1 MATLTRLATTLTA
14 RFYPSQSLTDAF
26 YLDGRLCGKRE
37 TRQADITIDKDERGF
52 FLSVFTHPTIQGF
65 EPGSLPPFE
74 PQLRDLCNEVKNG
87 HKEIDGMIEKFLSTA
102 VEVAGA
108 LKLSDNQT
116 RNPYFSGVIVRD
128 SEAFAVTI
136 GNGLAFLYRDDTVF
150 PLTDAGIPMEPIDA
164 YGNRVGD
171 FQYYCSSKTANA
183 LWSNFFTLTPN
194 DCIILCNKA
203 VYDALGQRE
212 ILRILTDAE
221 DQCDAA
227 GLILTQASARMPN
240 TPMQISISFVENVT
254 KEEKRG
260 LFGRKKKEKSYEDEP
275 HEMIESTVEGGEVG
289 AAAKAIADAGFVNL
303 DPEPEVAAAAAA
315 AEAGLAAAATAA
327 AAGPLVFGE
336 NAQAAA
342 PAASTDAALQFP
354 DKKEPG
360 KTVTAE
366 DMMKNVF
373 TEMKESSK
381 SDAEAV
387 AAAVDAAK
395 DDGPIEVTD
404 EEPVKEETPAQ
415 PAPESNFNF
424 DFAFPETPK
433 APSAPVVAP
442 VAAAP
447 VAPAIPVAPVAPA
460 AEPVSPFVA
469 KIGEHPEEAAKAAEA
484 APSRMK
490 TVSSIEFMPDSDD
503 EPTKPLNDLA
513 AVLRQSENGAA
524 IASAVT
530 GVSDSTLSQPVLTP
544 EALRESAAPAAAS
557 IPLFFTEGAA
567 ASAAASEP
575 SAPAPAPAPVVPEAP
590 APAPAPAPVA
600 EEPAAPAAAPSEIVF
615 TAGTGFGGNILQPAG
630 EPFDPYGKA
639 SSDELKNA
647 PPLVFNDD
655 LTSGAKP
662 VQTEPEGA
670 SSIPVPDF
678 ELNEKKP
685 ELKDEDKLSVDFPET
700 ETPEVP
706 KAPEAQ
712 QAPAAPA
719 APMAEPAVKEAAPSM
734 FVAAPAPAAPAAPA
748 PTAPVAPAP
757 APAPVQAPV
766 ESTDEDFVLPFG
778 NMVTTVDIGDK
789 PKTDDIPQMPL
800 YDGGNFDTPV
810 NAVSSEEKID
820 QPARDVSSY
829 GDYGVADVAPDIAAA
844 ANVPPYQPYGGE
856 AFPTSDQN
864 NYGSYNTQQAAYTQ
878 GGDPMSDNN
887 GYGGGYGYGQN
898 NGPYDPNMNYGAPGQ
913 DQQGY
918 QDPYGYSQQGYQNQ
932 GYQNQGYQNQGY
944 PNQNYQPQGYD
955 AQGYQGQ
962 QGGYDAQGY
971 QGQGQQSYEAPGY
984 DAQDYGQSF
993 GGSAP
998 EQAASGSSSA
1008 SLDDEWFNNILGVDN
1023 QGQVVDDGG
1032 QFGFSEPSRAPAAPQ
1047 QQVPSARQQAQ
1058 YSNPGQ
1064 SSYRPAGA
1072 GPSSVGGRAA
1082 GTPKAPVIGGKGNG
1096 RKMKLNRNGY
1106 MFLAFVAILV
1116 ICIIIVIALIARGCS
1131 KKPVETT
1138 PTAVSSSETVPT
1150 TETTKATLEDK
1161 SAPIGY
1167 YVFSDS
1173 IGFRTWWDLF
1183 HYVYKIE
1190 LDNENDPR
1198 IQTIIKYNGQDPS
1211 TYTPHSGDRLLLP
1224 PLGVIAGTIPVT
1236 FKPGGSP
1243 ADAGTGE
1250 TTAAP
1255 DAGGQQP
1262 AQTTEGS
1269 IKLN

>member
-108 LKLSDNQT
+108 LKLTDNQT

-240 TPMQISISFVENVT
+240 TPMQISISFVESVS

-260 LFGRKKKEKSYEDEP
+260 LFGRRKKEKSYEDEP
-275 HEMIESTVEGGEVG
+275 HEMTESTVEGGEVG

-303 DPEPEVAAAAAA
+303 TPEPEAAAAAAA
-315 AEAGLAAAATAA
+315 AEAGLAAAAAE
-327 AAGPLVFGE
+327 GPLVFGE
-336 NAQAAA
+336 NASEPA
-342 PAASTDAALQFP
+342 PAASTDAALEFP
-354 DKKEPG
+354 DKKE
-360 KTVTAE
+360 TAGE
-366 DMMKNVF
+366 VSTEEVLKNIF
-373 TEMKESSK
+373 GEMKEAAK
-381 SDAEAV
+381 SDAEA
-387 AAAVDAAK
+387 AAAAAEAAK
-395 DDGPIEVTD
+395 EAEVT
-404 EEPVKEETPAQ
+404 EAVSEPKTED
-415 PAPESNFNF
+415 SDIKIDF
-424 DFAFPETPK
+424 DFAEAQKPSEPAATVIQ
-433 APSAPVVAP
+433 APSDPVIPAVPVVGN
-442 VAAAP
+442 V
-447 VAPAIPVAPVAPA
+447 V
-460 AEPVSPFVA
+460 AEPSSPFVA
-469 KIGEHPEEAAKAAEA
+469 KIGDHPEEAAKAAESVPA
-484 APSRMK
+484 KMK
-490 TVSSIEFMPDSDD
+490 TVSSIEFVPDVDD
-503 EPTKPLNDLA
+503 EPTKPVDDIT
-513 AVLRQSENGAA
+513 AVLHQAENGAV
-524 IASAVT
+524 IAGAVA
-530 GVSDSTLSQPVLTP
+530 GVAGV
-544 EALRESAAPAAAS
+544 AA
-557 IPLFFTEGAA
+557 GAA
-567 ASAAASEP
+567 ASAAAGIADASAAKEP
-575 SAPAPAPAPVVPEAP
+575 EEAPVEPAPAEKTGS
-590 APAPAPAPVA
+590 
-600 EEPAAPAAAPSEIVF
+600 SEIVF
-615 TAGTGFGGNILQPAG
+615 SGSGLGDAGLGNNILKPAG

-647 PPLVFNDD
+647 PPLVFGDD
-655 LTSGAKP
+655 LSSDKP

-670 SSIPVPDF
+670 QSIPVPDF
-678 ELNEKKP
+678 DISEEKP
-685 ELKDEDKLSVDFPET
+685 ELKEEDKLSVDFPET
-700 ETPEVP
+700 EAPAEPEVP
-706 KAPEAQ
+706 EVPVAKEEEVKA
-712 QAPAAPA
+712 
-719 APMAEPAVKEAAPSM
+719 AEPTPASP
-734 FVAAPAPAAPAAPA
+734 FVQAAAPAPAAVAQPA
-748 PTAPVAPAP
+748 PEPAP
-757 APAPVQAPV
+757 APAAAP
-766 ESTDEDFVLPFG
+766 ESVPAAGGEDDIILPFG

-789 PKTDDIPQMPL
+789 PKSDDIPQMPL

-820 QPARDVSSY
+820 QPAHDVSAY
-829 GDYGVADVAPDIAAA
+829 GDYGTADVAPDIAAA
-844 ANVPPYQPYGGE
+844 AVPPYQPYGGE

-864 NYGSYNTQQAAYTQ
+864 SYGTYNTQQAAYVQ

-887 GYGGGYGYGQN
+887 GYGGYGYGQQN
-898 NGPYDPNMNYGAPGQ
+898 NGSYDPNLNYGGSTP

-918 QDPYGYSQQGYQNQ
+918 QDQYGYGQGYQNQ
-932 GYQNQGYQNQGY
+932 DYQNQGYG
-944 PNQNYQPQGYD
+944 
-955 AQGYQGQ
+955 AQGYQQGYDNQGYQSQ
-962 QGGYDAQGY
+962 QGYDNQSYQQGYQSQQGYDNQGYQAQGY
-971 QGQGQQSYEAPGY
+971 QDQ
-984 DAQDYGQSF
+984 QDYSGQTF
-993 GGSAP
+993 GSSGQ
-998 EQAASGSSSA
+998 EQPASSSSSA

-1023 QGQVVDDGG
+1023 QGEVVDDGG
-1032 QFGFSEPSRAPAAPQ
+1032 QFGFSQPQ
-1047 QQVPSARQQAQ
+1047 APSARQQAQ

-1064 SSYRPAGA
+1064 TSYRPAGS
-1072 GPSSVGGRAA
+1072 GPSSVGGRPAGG
-1082 GTPKAPVIGGKGNG
+1082 GTPRSPLIGGRSGG

-1106 MFLAFVAILV
+1106 MFLAFVAILI

-1131 KKPVETT
+1131 KKPAETT
-1138 PTAVSSSETVPT
+1138 VPTFETEETVPT
-1150 TETTKATLEDK
+1150 TETTKATIEDK

-1167 YVFSDS
+1167 FVFSDS

-1183 HYVYKIE
+1183 HYVYKID
-1190 LDNENDPR
+1190 LDNESDPR
-1198 IQTIIKYNGQDPS
+1198 IQTIIKYNGQDPA

-1224 PLGVIAGTIPVT
+1224 PLGVIAGTIPIT
-1236 FKPGGSP
+1236 FKPGGTQTTEAAG
-1243 ADAGTGE
+1243 ADTGAAGE
-1250 TTAAP
+1250 TTQA
-1255 DAGGQQP
+1255 
-1262 AQTTEGS
+1262 TEGS
-1269 IKLN
+1269 IKIN

>member
-260 LFGRKKKEKSYEDEP
+260 FFGRRKKEKSYEDEP
-275 HEMIESTVEGGEVG
+275 HEIIESTVEGGEVG

-327 AAGPLVFGE
+327 AAGAPLVFGE
-336 NAQAAA
+336 NNNQAAA
-342 PAASTDAALQFP
+342 PSAKTDADLVFP
-354 DKKEPG
+354 DKKEDEKAPDAG
-360 KTVTAE
+360 AVLK
-366 DMMKNVF
+366 DLF
-373 TEMKESSK
+373 GEMKESAK
-381 SDAEAV
+381 SDAEAAQ
-387 AAAVDAAK
+387 AAADAAK
-395 DDGPIEVTD
+395 VEAPVEVKA
-404 EEPVKEETPAQ
+404 EEPVKEEPK
-415 PAPESNFNF
+415 FNF
-424 DFAFPETPK
+424 EFAVPETPA
-433 APSAPVVAP
+433 APATPAPATPAEP

-447 VAPAIPVAPVAPA
+447 AVEPA
-460 AEPVSPFVA
+460 SPFVA
-469 KIGEHPEEAAKAAEA
+469 TIGEHPEEAAKAAEA
-484 APSRMK
+484 APARMK
-490 TVSSIEFMPDSDD
+490 TVSSIEFVPDVDD
-503 EPTKPLNDLA
+503 EPTKPINDLTS
-513 AVLRQSENGAA
+513 VLHQAENAGT
-524 IASAVT
+524 IASAVS
-530 GVSDSTLSQPVLTP
+530 GVTTDTISQPIPVPEADVPLTP
-544 EALRESAAPAAAS
+544 VMPGLFTAAAQQASAASETVSAPEPVTPAPAAS
-557 IPLFFTEGAA
+557 
-567 ASAAASEP
+567 S
-575 SAPAPAPAPVVPEAP
+575 
-590 APAPAPAPVA
+590 
-600 EEPAAPAAAPSEIVF
+600 APSEIVF
-615 TAGTGFGGNILQPAG
+615 TAGSGLGGNILQPAG

-647 PPLVFNDD
+647 PPLVFGDD
-655 LTSGAKP
+655 LTTNAKP

-670 SSIPVPDF
+670 QSIPVPEF
-678 ELNEKKP
+678 ELNEEKP
-685 ELKDEDKLSVDFPET
+685 ELKEEDKLSVDFPET
-700 ETPEVP
+700 ETPEQPVQP
-706 KAPEAQ
+706 EAPVAPEASAAPV
-712 QAPAAPA
+712 APAAP
-719 APMAEPAVKEAAPSM
+719 EAVKETP
-734 FVAAPAPAAPAAPA
+734 FVQEAAPAPAA
-748 PTAPVAPAP
+748 VSAPAP
-757 APAPVQAPV
+757 APAQVPTPAPAPAAAPV
-766 ESTDEDFVLPFG
+766 ESTEEDFVLPFG

-789 PKTDDIPQMPL
+789 PKSDDIPQMPL

-820 QPARDVSSY
+820 QPARDVSAY
-829 GDYGVADVAPDIAAA
+829 GDYGAADVAPDIAAA
-844 ANVPPYQPYGGE
+844 AAVPPYQPYGGE

-864 NYGSYNTQQAAYTQ
+864 NYGTYNTQQAAYVQ

-887 GYGGGYGYGQN
+887 GYGGGYGYGQQN
-898 NGPYDPNMNYGAPGQ
+898 NGSYDPNMNYGAEGQ
-913 DQQGY
+913 GQGY
-918 QDPYGYSQQGYQNQ
+918 QDPYGYNQ

-944 PNQNYQPQGYD
+944 DPQGYQNQSYQPQGYD
-955 AQGYQGQ
+955 N
-962 QGGYDAQGY
+962 
-971 QGQGQQSYEAPGY
+971 
-984 DAQDYGQSF
+984 QDYGQSY
-993 GGSAP
+993 GGPA
-998 EQAASGSSSA
+998 EQAASSSSSS

-1023 QGQVVDDGG
+1023 KGDVVDDGG
-1032 QFGFSEPSRAPAAPQ
+1032 QFGFSEAPQAPAQ
-1047 QQVPSARQQAQ
+1047 QAPSARQQAQ
-1058 YSNPGQ
+1058 YTNPGQ
-1064 SSYRPAGA
+1064 SSYRPAGT
-1072 GPSSVGGRAA
+1072 GPSSVGGRPA
-1082 GTPKAPVIGGKGNG
+1082 GGPKSPVIGGKGGGVGVGGGVNDQVRLG
-1096 RKMKLNRNGY
+1096 QPDVRRGKIRADELNAREATGAAPGVAARAVKRHAEV
-1106 MFLAFVAILV
+1106 LPRVQHRERIGHAAADHAGDAGDEHARALEPARVAQAVAEAFQIL
-1116 ICIIIVIALIARGCS
+1116 
-1131 KKPVETT
+1131 
-1138 PTAVSSSETVPT
+1138 
-1150 TETTKATLEDK
+1150 
-1161 SAPIGY
+1161 
-1167 YVFSDS
+1167 
-1173 IGFRTWWDLF
+1173 
-1183 HYVYKIE
+1183 KIE
-1190 LDNENDPR
+1190 R
-1198 IQTIIKYNGQDPS
+1198 MHGVPS
-1211 TYTPHSGDRLLLP
+1211 
-1224 PLGVIAGTIPVT
+1224 
-1236 FKPGGSP
+1236 
-1243 ADAGTGE
+1243 
-1250 TTAAP
+1250 
-1255 DAGGQQP
+1255 
-1262 AQTTEGS
+1262 
-1269 IKLN
+1269 

>member
-14 RFYPSQSLTDAF
+14 KYFPSQSLTDAF

-240 TPMQISISFVENVT
+240 TPMQISISFVESVS

-260 LFGRKKKEKSYEDEP
+260 LFGRRKKEKSYEDEP
-275 HEMIESTVEGGEVG
+275 HEITESTVEGGEVG

-303 DPEPEVAAAAAA
+303 NPEPEAAAAAAA
-315 AEAGLAAAATAA
+315 AEAGLASEPSD
-327 AAGPLVFGE
+327 GPLVFGE
-336 NAQAAA
+336 NAEQAA
-342 PAASTDAALQFP
+342 PAASTDAMLEFP
-354 DKKEPG
+354 DKKEPE
-360 KTVTAE
+360 KEVSAETVL
-366 DMMKNVF
+366 KNIF
-373 TEMKESSK
+373 GEMKESAK

-387 AAAVDAAK
+387 QAAADAAK
-395 DDGPIEVTD
+395 TV
-404 EEPVKEETPAQ
+404 EEPAPAVKND
-415 PAPESNFNF
+415 APGSTIAF
-424 DFAFPETPK
+424 DFAMPDA
-433 APSAPVVAP
+433 APAPVVPAP
-442 VAAAP
+442 VVPAAPVIPAAP
-447 VAPAIPVAPVAPA
+447 VAVEIP
-460 AEPVSPFVA
+460 AEPASPFVA
-469 KIGEHPEEAAKAAEA
+469 KISDHPEEAAKAAES
-484 APSRMK
+484 APAKMK
-490 TVSSIEFMPDSDD
+490 TVSSTEYVPDVDD
-503 EPTKPLNDLA
+503 EPTKPVDDITEVLHQAENAGLIAGAVAGIAGTAPA
-513 AVLRQSENGAA
+513 ASPA
-524 IASAVT
+524 
-530 GVSDSTLSQPVLTP
+530 
-544 EALRESAAPAAAS
+544 AAPAE
-557 IPLFFTEGAA
+557 PA
-567 ASAAASEP
+567 ASAAESN
-575 SAPAPAPAPVVPEAP
+575 PA
-590 APAPAPAPVA
+590 
-600 EEPAAPAAAPSEIVF
+600 EIVF
-615 TAGTGFGGNILQPAG
+615 TAASGLGDAGQAGNILQPAG

-647 PPLVFNDD
+647 PPLVFGDD
-655 LTSGAKP
+655 LSVADKP

-670 SSIPVPDF
+670 EAIPVPDF
-678 ELNEKKP
+678 ELNEQKP
-685 ELKDEDKLSVDFPET
+685 ELKEEDKLSVDFPET
-700 ETPEVP
+700 ETPAEPAATV
-706 KAPEAQ
+706 
-712 QAPAAPA
+712 PAAPA
-719 APMAEPAVKEAAPSM
+719 APVAPAAPS
-734 FVAAPAPAAPAAPA
+734 APAAPAAPA
-748 PTAPVAPAP
+748 PEKTEPAPQAAAPAPTVFVAPAPEPAP
-757 APAPVQAPV
+757 APAPEPAPAPV
-766 ESTDEDFVLPFG
+766 AGSEDDIVLPFG

-789 PKTDDIPQMPL
+789 PKSDDIPQMPL

-820 QPARDVSSY
+820 QPANDVSAY
-829 GDYGVADVAPDIAAA
+829 GDYATHDVTPDAAA
-844 ANVPPYQPYGGE
+844 VPPYQPYGGE
-856 AFPTSDQN
+856 AFPTSDQT
-864 NYGSYNTQQAAYTQ
+864 NYGTYNTQQAAYVQ
-878 GGDPMSDNN
+878 GGVPMSDNN
-887 GYGGGYGYGQN
+887 GYTGGYGNGQQ
-898 NGPYDPNMNYGAPGQ
+898 NGGSYDPNMNYGGPAQ

-918 QDPYGYSQQGYQNQ
+918 QDPYGYGQGYQNQ

-944 PNQNYQPQGYD
+944 DAQGYQQGYD
-955 AQGYQGQ
+955 AQGYQQ
-962 QGGYDAQGY
+962 SYQNQGYDAQGY
-971 QGQGQQSYEAPGY
+971 QQGYQSQQGYEPQGYQNDGYQAQGYEAQGY
-984 DAQDYGQSF
+984 QDQQDYTGSSF
-993 GGSAP
+993 GTPGQ
-998 EQAASGSSSA
+998 EQAASASSSA

-1023 QGQVVDDGG
+1023 QGEVVDDGG
-1032 QFGFSEPSRAPAAPQ
+1032 QFGFSAPVAPAPQ
-1047 QQVPSARQQAQ
+1047 AAPSARQQAQ

-1064 SSYRPAGA
+1064 SSYRTSGS
-1072 GPSSVGGRAA
+1072 GPSSVGGRPTGA
-1082 GTPKAPVIGGKGNG
+1082 PKSPIVGGGRSGGK
-1096 RKMKLNRNGY
+1096 KMKLNRNGY
-1106 MFLAFVAILV
+1106 MFLAFVAILI

-1131 KKPVETT
+1131 KKPSETT
-1138 PTAVSSSETVPT
+1138 VPTFESTSDLVPT
-1150 TETTKATLEDK
+1150 TESTKATLEDK

-1167 YVFSDS
+1167 FVFSDS
-1173 IGFRTWWDLF
+1173 VGFRTWWDLF
-1183 HYVYKIE
+1183 HYVYKID

-1198 IQTIIKYNGQDPS
+1198 IQTIIKYNGQDPA

-1236 FKPGGSP
+1236 FKPGGTQSTE
-1243 ADAGTGE
+1243 AAGGDTGE
-1250 TTAAP
+1250 TTQATA
-1255 DAGGQQP
+1255 
-1262 AQTTEGS
+1262 GS
-1269 IKLN
+1269 IKIN

>member
-108 LKLSDNQT
+108 LKLNDNQT

-260 LFGRKKKEKSYEDEP
+260 LFGRRKKEKSYEDEP
-275 HEMIESTVEGGEVG
+275 HEVVESTVEGGEVG

-315 AEAGLAAAATAA
+315 AEAGLAAAAAA
-327 AAGPLVFGE
+327 TAAGPLVFGE
-336 NAQAAA
+336 NGAQTPA
-342 PAASTDAALQFP
+342 PSASTDAALEFP
-354 DKKEPG
+354 DKNEEEKEPDAG
-360 KTVTAE
+360 DVL
-366 DMMKNVF
+366 KNLF
-373 TEMKESSK
+373 GEMKESAK
-381 SDAEAV
+381 SDAEA
-387 AAAVDAAK
+387 AAAAADAAK
-395 DDGPIEVTD
+395 ADEPAEVTA
-404 EEPVKEETPAQ
+404 EEPAKSE
-415 PAPESNFNF
+415 PENKFNF
-424 DFAFPETPK
+424 EFAIPKEPE
-433 APSAPVVAP
+433 APA
-442 VAAAP
+442 AAAP
-447 VAPAIPVAPVAPA
+447 EVPAAPAAPA
-460 AEPVSPFVA
+460 AEPASPFVA
-469 KIGEHPEEAAKAAEA
+469 TIGEHPEEAAKAAEA
-484 APSRMK
+484 APARMK
-490 TVSSIEFMPDSDD
+490 TVSSIEFVPDVDD
-503 EPTKPLNDLA
+503 EPTKPIDDLTA
-513 AVLRQSENGAA
+513 ILHQSENGGV
-524 IASAVT
+524 IAGAVA
-530 GVSDSTLSQPVLTP
+530 GVSDATIAQPVPAADIPLKPVMPGLFT
-544 EALRESAAPAAAS
+544 AAAQQASAETEPAPAAA
-557 IPLFFTEGAA
+557 E
-567 ASAAASEP
+567 
-575 SAPAPAPAPVVPEAP
+575 PEAP
-590 APAPAPAPVA
+590 AS
-600 EEPAAPAAAPSEIVF
+600 APSEIVF
-615 TAGTGFGGNILQPAG
+615 TAGSGLGDTGFGGNILQPAG

-647 PPLVFNDD
+647 PPLVFGDD
-655 LTSGAKP
+655 LTAAPKP

-670 SSIPVPDF
+670 QSIPVPEF
-678 ELNEKKP
+678 ELNEEKP

-700 ETPEVP
+700 ETPEQPAAPAPAVP
-706 KAPEAQ
+706 EAPAAPEPVKEEPFVQ
-712 QAPAAPA
+712 EAAPA
-719 APMAEPAVKEAAPSM
+719 APVVSASVPE
-734 FVAAPAPAAPAAPA
+734 
-748 PTAPVAPAP
+748 PAP
-757 APAPVQAPV
+757 APAPVPEPVQETAPV
-766 ESTDEDFVLPFG
+766 ESTEDDFVLPFG

-810 NAVSSEEKID
+810 NAVSSEERID
-820 QPARDVSSY
+820 QPARDVSAY
-829 GDYGVADVAPDIAAA
+829 GDYGAADVAPDIAAA
-844 ANVPPYQPYGGE
+844 AAAVPPYQPYGGE

-864 NYGSYNTQQAAYTQ
+864 NYGTYNTQQAAYVQ

-887 GYGGGYGYGQN
+887 GYGGGYGYGQQN
-898 NGPYDPNMNYGAPGQ
+898 NGPYDPNADYGAAGQ
-913 DQQGY
+913 NQGY
-918 QDPYGYSQQGYQNQ
+918 QDPYGYSQGYQNQGYQPQGYQNQ
-932 GYQNQGYQNQGY
+932 GYDNQGYQAQPG
-944 PNQNYQPQGYD
+944 YQPQGYD
-955 AQGYQGQ
+955 AQGYQQ
-962 QGGYDAQGY
+962 PQGY
-971 QGQGQQSYEAPGY
+971 QDQGY
-984 DAQDYGQSF
+984 DNQDYGQSF
-993 GGSAP
+993 GAP
-998 EQAASGSSSA
+998 VDEQAASSSSSS

-1023 QGQVVDDGG
+1023 QGAVVDDGG
-1032 QFGFSEPSRAPAAPQ
+1032 QFGFSEAPHAPAQ
-1047 QQVPSARQQAQ
+1047 QAAPSARQQAQ
-1058 YSNPGQ
+1058 YTNPGQ

-1072 GPSSVGGRAA
+1072 GPSSVGGRPA
-1082 GTPKAPVIGGKGNG
+1082 GVSKSPVIGGKGGG

-1106 MFLAFVAILV
+1106 MFLAFVAILI

-1131 KKPVETT
+1131 KKPAETT
-1138 PTAVSSSETVPT
+1138 AAVATSSTEVIPT
-1150 TETTKATLEDK
+1150 TETTKATIEDK
-1161 SAPIGY
+1161 SAPVGY
-1167 YVFSDS
+1167 FVFSDS
-1173 IGFRTWWDLF
+1173 VGFRTWWDLF
-1183 HYVYKIE
+1183 HYVYKID
-1190 LDNENDPR
+1190 LDNANDPR
-1198 IQTIIKYNGQDPS
+1198 IQTIIKYNALDPA
-1211 TYTPHSGDRLLLP
+1211 TYTPHTGDRLLLP
-1224 PLGVIAGTIPVT
+1224 PLGVIAGTIPIT
-1236 FKPGGSP
+1236 FKPGGSQ
-1243 ADAGTGE
+1243 AATSGDTGE
-1250 TTAAP
+1250 TTAAA
-1255 DAGGQQP
+1255 AGGE
-1262 AQTTEGS
+1262 TTQATAGS

>member
-108 LKLSDNQT
+108 LKLTDNQN

-240 TPMQISISFVENVT
+240 TPMQISISFVESVS

-260 LFGRKKKEKSYEDEP
+260 LFGRKKKEKSYEDEV
-275 HEMIESTVEGGEVG
+275 HEITESTVEGGEVG

-303 DPEPEVAAAAAA
+303 TPEPEVAAAAAA
-315 AEAGLAAAATAA
+315 AEAGLAAAVSE
-327 AAGPLVFGE
+327 GPLVFGE
-336 NAQAAA
+336 NASEPA
-342 PAASTDAALQFP
+342 PAASTDAALEFP
-354 DKKEPG
+354 DKKEPAG
-360 KTVTAE
+360 EVSTEEVL
-366 DMMKNVF
+366 KNIF
-373 TEMKESSK
+373 GEMKDAAK
-381 SDAEAV
+381 SDAEV
-387 AAAVDAAK
+387 AAAAAEAAK
-395 DDGPIEVTD
+395 EAETKP
-404 EEPVKEETPAQ
+404 EETDIKID
-415 PAPESNFNF
+415 F
-424 DFAFPETPK
+424 DFAEAK
-433 APSAPVVAP
+433 APADTIVAPVVAP
-442 VAAAP
+442 SDPVIPEAP
-447 VAPAIPVAPVAPA
+447 VVANVV
-460 AEPVSPFVA
+460 AEPSSPFVA
-469 KIGEHPEEAAKAAEA
+469 KISDHPEEAAKVAESEPA
-484 APSRMK
+484 KMK
-490 TVSSIEFMPDSDD
+490 TVSSIEFVPDVDD
-503 EPTKPLNDLA
+503 EPTKPVDDIT
-513 AVLRQSENGAA
+513 AVLHQAESGAI
-524 IASAVT
+524 IAGAV
-530 GVSDSTLSQPVLTP
+530 
-544 EALRESAAPAAAS
+544 A
-557 IPLFFTEGAA
+557 GAA
-567 ASAAASEP
+567 AGVSGVSPENKSE
-575 SAPAPAPAPVVPEAP
+575 EAP
-590 APAPAPAPVA
+590 APAEPVSAASGSPA
-600 EEPAAPAAAPSEIVF
+600 EIVF
-615 TAGTGFGGNILQPAG
+615 SGSGLGDAGVENNILRPAG

-647 PPLVFNDD
+647 PPLVFGDD
-655 LTSGAKP
+655 LSSAKP

-670 SSIPVPDF
+670 QSIPVPDF
-678 ELNEKKP
+678 DISEEKP
-685 ELKDEDKLSVDFPET
+685 VLKEEDKLSVDFPET
-700 ETPEVP
+700 ESPAVPEAPEVP
-706 KAPEAQ
+706 AVPEAPAKEEVKATEPAVSSPFV
-712 QAPAAPA
+712 QAATAAPA
-719 APMAEPAVKEAAPSM
+719 AASQPVPFAAPES
-734 FVAAPAPAAPAAPA
+734 VPAA
-748 PTAPVAPAP
+748 
-757 APAPVQAPV
+757 
-766 ESTDEDFVLPFG
+766 SSEDDIILPFG
-778 NMVTTVDIGDK
+778 NMVTTVDLGDK
-789 PKTDDIPQMPL
+789 PKSDDIPQMPL

-820 QPARDVSSY
+820 QPARDVSAY
-829 GDYGVADVAPDIAAA
+829 GDYGTADVAPDIAAA
-844 ANVPPYQPYGGE
+844 AVPPYQPYGGE

-864 NYGSYNTQQAAYTQ
+864 NYGTYNTQQAAYAQ

-887 GYGGGYGYGQN
+887 GYGGYGYGQQN
-898 NGPYDPNMNYGAPGQ
+898 NGSYDPNLNYGGSAP

-918 QDPYGYSQQGYQNQ
+918 QDPYGYGQGYQNQDYQNQDYGAQAYQQGYQNQ
-932 GYQNQGYQNQGY
+932 GYQGQQGYDTQGYQ
-944 PNQNYQPQGYD
+944 
-955 AQGYQGQ
+955 AQGYQDQ
-962 QGGYDAQGY
+962 
-971 QGQGQQSYEAPGY
+971 
-984 DAQDYGQSF
+984 QDYSGQ
-993 GGSAP
+993 
-998 EQAASGSSSA
+998 EQPASSSSSS

-1023 QGQVVDDGG
+1023 AGEVVDDGG
-1032 QFGFSEPSRAPAAPQ
+1032 QFGFSQPQ
-1047 QQVPSARQQAQ
+1047 APSARQQAKH
-1058 YSNPGQ
+1058 SGQ
-1064 SSYRPAGA
+1064 GQTSYRPAGS
-1072 GPSSVGGRAA
+1072 GPSSVGGRPSGAHKS
-1082 GTPKAPVIGGKGNG
+1082 PLIGGRSGG

-1106 MFLAFVAILV
+1106 MFLAFVAILI

-1131 KKPVETT
+1131 KKPAELTIPTYETE
-1138 PTAVSSSETVPT
+1138 ETVPT
-1150 TETTKATLEDK
+1150 TETTKATIEDK

-1167 YVFSDS
+1167 FEFSDS

-1183 HYVYKIE
+1183 HYVYKID

-1198 IQTIIKYNGQDPS
+1198 IQTIIKYNAQDPN
-1211 TYTPHSGDRLLLP
+1211 TYTPHSGDSLLLP

-1236 FKPGGSP
+1236 FKPGGTQSTEAP
-1243 ADAGTGE
+1243 AGGDTGE
-1250 TTAAP
+1250 TTQAT
-1255 DAGGQQP
+1255 D
-1262 AQTTEGS
+1262 GS
-1269 IKLN
+1269 IKIN